1 MDLKLISYNC
11 KGFSIN
17 KVSFI
22 NSLLND
28 CDILLLQETWLYS
41 SQFVLFQK
49 YFANRE
55 SHSIICGMDE
65 TVIQVGRPY
74 GGVTLL
80 YRKFKKV
87 TEKTMSDITQTGHVH
102 VRTCSTA

>member
-11 KGFSIN
+11 KGFCIN
-17 KVSFI
+17 KVPFI
-22 NSLLND
+22 NSLLDD

-55 SHSIICGMDE
+55 SHSIIE
-65 TVIQVGRPY
+65 WTR
-74 GGVTLL
+74 LL
-80 YRKFKKV
+80 FKGDV
-87 TEKTMSDITQTGHVH
+87 LMV
-102 VRTCSTA
+102 V

>member
-1 MDLKLISYNC
+1 MDLKLFSYNC

-17 KVSFI
+17 KVPFI
-22 NSLLND
+22 NSLLDD

-55 SHSIICGMDE
+55 SHSICGMDE
-65 TVIQVGRPY
+65 TVIQGGRPY
-74 GGVTLL
+74 GGVTLF

-87 TEKTMSDITQTGHVH
+87 TEKIWLDSKRI
-102 VRTCSTA
+102 CCIKIKI